1 MQGWEAVRR
10 WGKQPSSAGL
20 STLGTGVPHSGCF
33 AGAWLWCLW
42 TLPCLL
48 LISLIPEK
56 QWNACLQVY
65 GFGASEEYLSQFMR
79 DTSTQVVVATKFA
92 PLPWRFTRSTVV
104 DACK

>member
-1 MQGWEAVRR
+1 MHAWQLRELVFNTVA
-10 WGKQPSSAGL
+10 A
-20 STLGTGVPHSGCF
+20 C

-42 TLPCLL
+42 TFPSFLLVSRTLKEHCNTCL
-48 LISLIPEK
+48 K
-56 QWNACLQVY
+56 VY

-79 DTSTQVVVATKFA
+79 DTNTQVVVATKFA

>member
-1 MQGWEAVRR
+1 MVHVD
-10 WGKQPSSAGL
+10 L
-20 STLGTGVPHSGCF
+20 SQLSVVSFRQSQEHCDT
-33 AGAWLWCLW
+33 
-42 TLPCLL
+42 
-48 LISLIPEK
+48 
-56 QWNACLQVY
+56 CLQVY